1 MSGCPG
7 TVRHQFTVRGHPGL
21 RSPVCGSCGAPNP
34 RRLSGPE
41 WAELVAA
48 YQDDRGMASR
58 ALARA
63 IGARRAEQRVAARKI
78 RDILQEIDEQRT
90 R

>member
-1 MSGCPG
+1 
-7 TVRHQFTVRGHPGL
+7 
-21 RSPVCGSCGAPNP
+21 VCGSCGAPNP